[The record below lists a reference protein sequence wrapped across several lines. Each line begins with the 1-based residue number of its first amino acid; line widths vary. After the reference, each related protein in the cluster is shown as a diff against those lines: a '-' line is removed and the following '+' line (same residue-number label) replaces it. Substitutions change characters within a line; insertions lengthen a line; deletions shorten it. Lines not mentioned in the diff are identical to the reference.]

1 MNNYTILVPGQFIG
15 GSKFDISRHNP
26 TASPWLSGPGLI
38 EQANKWAEIQR
49 TFQEA
54 EAAMSLKGAL
64 DQVGA
69 QLSPGQ
75 KAVFEYH
82 LVDQRYVIDKISTPS
97 TSGDSNWKVTFG
109 KEEPSSGSVIL
120 QGQARTEC
128 PVPGKESVTTGFVVG
143 DGSSGNSRLWLDN
156 RSAPDPTSGSPQA
169 GLIAPVVESRSVDAG
184 SKAVGP
190 PSSPET
196 QKSGRTNWP
205 VGMPGRLP

>member
-1 MNNYTILVPGQFIG
+1 MSDYTILVPGQFIG

-49 TFQEA
+49 TFQEVEA
-54 EAAMSLKGAL
+54 EMSLKGAL

-75 KAVFEYH
+75 KAVLEYR

-109 KEEPSSGSVIL
+109 KEKPSSGSVIL

-156 RSAPDPTSGSPQA
+156 QSAPDPTSGSPQA

-190 PSSPET
+190 PPSTET
-196 QKSGRTNWP
+196 QHSGRTNWP